1 MLFFFFFAQDDSNK
15 IEIIFTHSYT
25 MYEYK
30 EVLNLFDKEIE
41 NHSFTKNISYMYNAA
56 HIALNNFEVQ
66 KRMKFQRTNKDSY
79 IFLSSFQ
86 RFPCLK

>member
-1 MLFFFFFAQDDSNK
+1 
-15 IEIIFTHSYT
+15 

-30 EVLNLFDKEIE
+30 EVFNLFDKEIKI
-41 NHSFTKNISYMYNAA
+41 TAIQKNISYIYNAA

-79 IFLSSFQ
+79 ICYPHSSDFLVLNNKH
-86 RFPCLK
+86 P

>member
-1 MLFFFFFAQDDSNK
+1 
-15 IEIIFTHSYT
+15 

-30 EVLNLFDKEIE
+30 EVFNLFDKEIKI
-41 NHSFTKNISYMYNAA
+41 TAIQKNISYIYNAV

-79 IFLSSFQ
+79 IFYPHSSDFLVLNNKH
-86 RFPCLK
+86 P

>member
-1 MLFFFFFAQDDSNK
+1 
-15 IEIIFTHSYT
+15 

-30 EVLNLFDKEIE
+30 EVFNLFDKEIKI
-41 NHSFTKNISYMYNAA
+41 TAIQKNISYIYNAA

-66 KRMKFQRTNKDSY
+66 KRMKIQRTNKDSY

-86 RFPCLK
+86 RFPCLKL

>member
-1 MLFFFFFAQDDSNK
+1 
-15 IEIIFTHSYT
+15 

>member
-1 MLFFFFFAQDDSNK
+1 
-15 IEIIFTHSYT
+15 

-30 EVLNLFDKEIE
+30 EALNLFDKEIE